1 MPGRYGILLVDD
13 EEEVRSAILK
23 KIDWEGLGFGSV
35 NDAENGEDALEKIEQ
50 LKPDVLMTDIRM
62 PYMDGLELCTQVR
75 KKYPAMK
82 LLIFSGFDDFT
93 YAKQAIKL
101 NVTEY
106 ILKPVN
112 LEELTGILK
121 RVVEKLDEEIEQRQ
135 NLDVLRTMFRDN
147 LPGLREVFFNTL
159 VRGDMQ
165 KEQMDR
171 QMSAYGIDLAGA
183 RKWDVILSVIERE
196 NTLEEAALRRLSVKS
211 FLEESLRSYY
221 RFYVFNSPD
230 GIGMIVAIDEENSK
244 TNLLDLLDE
253 ICRECRVMLGVTV
266 TMGVGH
272 SCLDLEEACAS
283 YQSAKEAL
291 RYRRSD
297 QAGQTIYIN
306 DVRWERE
313 NSALTA
319 VANAKAFI
327 GDHFH
332 DPDLSVD
339 TICRILH
346 VSPNYFSTIFKRETG
361 QTYIAY
367 VTQLRLEK
375 AVELLEHTDDK
386 TYVIAE
392 KIGYPDQNYF
402 SYVFKKKYGVSPTK
416 YRRMLEEKA

>member
-1 MPGRYGILLVDD
+1 
-13 EEEVRSAILK
+13 
-23 KIDWEGLGFGSV
+23 
-35 NDAENGEDALEKIEQ
+35 
-50 LKPDVLMTDIRM
+50 
-62 PYMDGLELCTQVR
+62 
-75 KKYPAMK
+75 
-82 LLIFSGFDDFT
+82 
-93 YAKQAIKL
+93 
-101 NVTEY
+101 
-106 ILKPVN
+106 
-112 LEELTGILK
+112 
-121 RVVEKLDEEIEQRQ
+121 
-135 NLDVLRTMFRDN
+135 
-147 LPGLREVFFNTL
+147 
-159 VRGDMQ
+159 
-165 KEQMDR
+165 MDR